1 MPGELSGCDCV
12 CFSGTGGGSDGGGC
26 KDPRHVLA
34 HPSKQQRPL
43 SGQSQS
49 GSPTLQQFDTAEEQ
63 EETGGMAETSGHCE
77 ETEC

>member
-12 CFSGTGGGSDGGGC
+12 CFSGTGAGSDGGGC
-26 KDPRHVLA
+26 DDPRHVFA

-49 GSPTLQQFDTAEEQ
+49 GSPTLQQFDTAAEQ
-63 EETGGMAETSGHCE
+63 EETGGMADTSGH
-77 ETEC
+77 